1 MYEKIKIYF
10 LIAIIFGTCIICSG
24 CRTTRGLP
32 EYDKSGNYAE
42 LIAEYQTR
50 ITELEAENE
59 GLRNTLSRTRDNVS
73 DIIEDGSK
81 RFAIIRE
88 RSIEIRDSEERIEYL
103 LTEYDKEVRRILSEN
118 KRLRE
123 SLDRREDSERN
134 RKEEKSETN

>member
-1 MYEKIKIYF
+1 MKKF
-10 LIAIIFGTCIICSG
+10 RQCGFGS
-24 CRTTRGLP
+24 RQ
-32 EYDKSGNYAE
+32 YYKSGNYAE
-42 LIAEYQTR
+42 LIAEYQAR
-50 ITELEAENE
+50 IKELEAENE
-59 GLRNTLSRTRDNVS
+59 GLRNTLSRARDNVS

-134 RKEEKSETN
+134 RKEEKSETD